1 MLRLSG
7 GPLYTLVA
15 SVFPVLGGI
24 SSECYETAKMAACP
38 FLWKLHPRAV
48 LSCCQHEHTPCF
60 GAVGNFSI
68 LIHLFGSVSCEK
80 WMRPTS
86 ANLYE
91 SFQDA
96 YKWKLHSS
104 QPNQALP
111 DSLQLCAVK

>member
-1 MLRLSG
+1 MRGSVTFPPGGLRMR
-7 GPLYTLVA
+7 
-15 SVFPVLGGI
+15 
-24 SSECYETAKMAACP
+24 E
-38 FLWKLHPRAV
+38 
-48 LSCCQHEHTPCF
+48 PCF

-68 LIHLFGSVSCEK
+68 LIHLFGAASCEK

-96 YKWKLHSS
+96 YKWKMHSY
-104 QPNQALP
+104 QPHQALP